1 VIDKVAPAP
10 TDHTAMNLPL
20 YKAAL
25 IGLFQVLSIIPGVSR
40 SGSTIV
46 GSMLLRINKR
56 AAAEFS
62 FFLAIPIMV
71 VAFVLDFWES
81 RDFLTGDRHHRDRLC
96 GLVRLRPD
104 LVIRLTLEL
113 FAQKRVLCAVR
124 VGVRIL
130 VGGAGSAAI
139 YAGAIHG

>member
-1 VIDKVAPAP
+1 
-10 TDHTAMNLPL
+10 MNLPL

-71 VAFVLDFWES
+71 GAFVLDFWES
-81 RDFLTGDRHHRDRLC
+81 RDFLTGDNLGIIAIGFVASFVF
-96 GLVRLRPD
+96 GLI
-104 LVIRLTLEL
+104 VIRLMLD
-113 FAQKRVLCAVR
+113 FVQKRGFALF
-124 VGVRIL
+124 GWWRIL
-130 VGGAGSAAI
+130 VGGAGLAAI